1 MTQTALASVS
11 RTRTLLDTFCGIV
24 EGSQTTDTTTQ
35 TVTDDTSA
43 TQTPT
48 PSFPRA
54 VTHSTSVKGE
64 EKGLLVLSSYL

>member
-1 MTQTALASVS
+1 MTQTALASLS
-11 RTRTLLDTFCGIV
+11 QTRTLDTFRGID
-24 EGSQTTDTTTQ
+24 EGSQTTDTNTQ

-54 VTHSTSVKGE
+54 VTLST
-64 EKGLLVLSSYL
+64 YL